1 MKEQLL
7 QLIEA
12 YAAARASGN
21 GVLQQFAT
29 SQLSVF
35 LDGIEVSAKSK
46 PEADEVE
53 AGDD

>member
-35 LDGIEVSAKSK
+35 LDGIEISAKQQ
-46 PEADEVE
+46 PEAEETE